1 MTGLTPDLRSDQR
14 SVAAA
19 PTAGR
24 SIVVWCIQVES
35 HRRQASAVDGD
46 SSQPPHF
53 PTLPRL
59 TSSANRKTPTQQPH
73 RTQQPPCAES
83 PVARRK
89 ERLTNAMTI
98 NALICMRKTRCS
110 EVGGYRRGHFF
121 VGWLRRTCATD
132 LIEYSFFEPNGN
144 LTGLDLQSP
153 TVGNLG
159 QPCTILI
166 IAGIVEDVSTVCVS
180 NCFHEQVNRT
190 VVPADDLVFGDGMS
204 ALFYAILNS

>member
-59 TSSANRKTPTQQPH
+59 TSSANRKTPTQHPL
-73 RTQQPPCAES
+73 RTQQPPCAE
-83 PVARRK
+83 PTAARP
-89 ERLTNAMTI
+89 EESIPGAMTI
-98 NALICMRKTRCS
+98 KALILRANNALFPFSSNAASRRASGLTSGTPLTSAVKIRKWPS
-110 EVGGYRRGHFF
+110 SSVGGAGFCTGASHHP
-121 VGWLRRTCATD
+121 
-132 LIEYSFFEPNGN
+132 EPRQGP
-144 LTGLDLQSP
+144 GLDL
-153 TVGNLG
+153 
-159 QPCTILI
+159 
-166 IAGIVEDVSTVCVS
+166 
-180 NCFHEQVNRT
+180 
-190 VVPADDLVFGDGMS
+190 
-204 ALFYAILNS
+204 